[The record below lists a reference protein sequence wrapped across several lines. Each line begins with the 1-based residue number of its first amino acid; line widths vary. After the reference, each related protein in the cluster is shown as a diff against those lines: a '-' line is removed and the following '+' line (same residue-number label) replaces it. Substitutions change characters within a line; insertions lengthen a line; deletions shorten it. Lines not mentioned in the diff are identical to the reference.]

1 MTNLEVEN
9 VAHLEPA
16 NFWIGPSAV
25 RTILIIRQLSSTCKA
40 LRILYFVT
48 FPYFELVNILIL
60 IHILY
65 FQMHNR

>member
-25 RTILIIRQLSSTCKA
+25 RSIMITQQLISSCK
-40 LRILYFVT
+40 INNYNVNN
-48 FPYFELVNILIL
+48 PYSELVNNLIL
-60 IHILY
+60 FHILY